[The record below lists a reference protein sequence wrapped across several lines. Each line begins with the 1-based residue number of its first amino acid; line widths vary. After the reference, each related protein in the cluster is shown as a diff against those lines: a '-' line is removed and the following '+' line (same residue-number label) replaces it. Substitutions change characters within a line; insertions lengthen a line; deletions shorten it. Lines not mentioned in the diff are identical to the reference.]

1 MASQHQ
7 TPRAGLRLASGKVL
21 PDLRI
26 VGRSQVHLH
35 EECDQARVD
44 RLIARI
50 RADGMLR
57 NPPLAASLPDE
68 GFVILDG
75 ANRTSALL
83 ALEAPVI
90 PLQVVDYAD
99 PAVRLEVWHHLLV
112 RPSDLPTRLR
122 AQGLT
127 LLAASPFDA
136 ARQLGER
143 KIACYILTPS
153 GALNVSLPPEQLLA
167 QTLAAVV
174 ATYKATNHIYRVT
187 DINLDTL
194 VSEYGTAGELVVF
207 PTFTKRDIVEVAR
220 APVKLP
226 TGITRHLIPGRALR
240 LNLPLSVL
248 MSPGD
253 LAVKN
258 RWLQEDLRRK
268 LLDHQIR
275 YYPEAT
281 FLFDE

>member
-1 MASQHQ
+1 MASPQQ
-7 TPRAGLRLASGKVL
+7 TPRAGLRLASGKAL

-35 EECDQARVD
+35 EDCDQVRVDHLVARV
-44 RLIARI
+44 

-57 NPPLAASLPDE
+57 NPPLAASIPDE
-68 GFVILDG
+68 GFVVLDG

-112 RPSDLPTRLR
+112 RPSDLPARLR
-122 AQGLT
+122 AQALT
-127 LLAASPFDA
+127 LRAASPSEA
-136 ARQLGER
+136 ARELAER
-143 KIACYILTPS
+143 TIACYVLTTA
-153 GALNVSLPPEQLLA
+153 GALIVSLPSERLLA

-174 ATYKATNHIYRVT
+174 ATYKTTDHIYRVT

-194 VSEYGTAGELVVF
+194 MAEYGAVGELVVF

-240 LNLPLSVL
+240 LNVPLSVL
-248 MSPGD
+248 TSPGD
-253 LAVKN
+253 VAAKN
-258 RWLQEDLRRK
+258 RWLQEDLHRK

>member
-35 EECDQARVD
+35 EDCDQARVD

-57 NPPLAASLPDE
+57 NPPLAASIPDE
-68 GFVILDG
+68 GFVVLDG

-90 PLQVVDYAD
+90 PLQVLDYAD

-112 RPSDLPTRLR
+112 RLSDLPARLR

-127 LLAASPFDA
+127 LLAASPSEA
-136 ARQLGER
+136 ARQLAER
-143 KIACYILTPS
+143 TIACYVLTPS
-153 GALNVSLPPEQLLA
+153 GALTVSLPSEEGLA

-174 ATYKATNHIYRVT
+174 ATYKTTNHIYRVT
-187 DINLDTL
+187 DTNLDML
-194 VSEYGTAGELVVF
+194 MPEYGAAGELVVF
-207 PTFTKRDIVEVAR
+207 PTFTKHDIVEVAR

-248 MSPGD
+248 TSPGD
-253 LAVKN
+253 VAAKN
-258 RWLQEDLRRK
+258 RWLQEDLHRK

>member
-1 MASQHQ
+1 MAFPHQ
-7 TPRAGLRLASGKVL
+7 TPRAELRLPSGKVL
-21 PDLRI
+21 PDLQI

-35 EECDQARVD
+35 EDCDQDRVD
-44 RLIARI
+44 RLIGRI
-50 RADGMLR
+50 RADGILR

-68 GFVILDG
+68 GFVVLDG

-83 ALEAPVI
+83 ALEAPVL

-112 RPSDLPTRLR
+112 RPSDLSTRLR

-127 LLAASPFDA
+127 LLAASPFEA
-136 ARQLGER
+136 ARQLAER
-143 KIACYILTPS
+143 TIACYILTPA
-153 GALNVSLPPEQLLA
+153 GGLTVSLPSEQLLA

-174 ATYKATNHIYRVT
+174 GTYKTTNHIYRVT
-187 DINLDTL
+187 DTNLDTL
-194 VSEYGTAGELVVF
+194 RSEYEATGELVVF

-248 MSPGD
+248 TSPGD
-253 LAVKN
+253 VAAKN
-258 RWLQEDLRRK
+258 RWLQEDLHRK

>member
-1 MASQHQ
+1 MAPEHQ

-26 VGRSQVHLH
+26 VSRSQVHLH
-35 EECDQARVD
+35 EDCDQARVD
-44 RLIARI
+44 RLIARV
-50 RADGMLR
+50 RADGVLR
-57 NPPLAASLPDE
+57 NPPLAASMPDE
-68 GFVILDG
+68 GFVVLDG

-83 ALEAPVI
+83 ALEAPFI
-90 PLQVVDYAD
+90 PLQVVDYGD
-99 PAVRLEVWHHLLV
+99 PAVRLDVWHHLLV
-112 RPSDLPTRLR
+112 RPVDLPDRLR

-127 LLAASPFDA
+127 LLAASPREA

-143 KIACYILTPS
+143 TIACYVLTPS
-153 GALNVSLPPEQLLA
+153 GAVTVSMPSARLLA

-174 ATYKATNHIYRVT
+174 ATYKSTNQIYRVT
-187 DINLDTL
+187 DTNLDTL
-194 VSEYGTAGELVVF
+194 MSEYGTVGELVVF
-207 PTFTKRDIVEVAR
+207 PTFTKHDIVEVAR

-248 MSPGD
+248 TSPGD
-253 LAVKN
+253 VAAKN
-258 RWLQEDLRRK
+258 RWLEEDLHRK

>member
-207 PTFTKRDIVEVAR
+207 PTFTKRDIVEVAH

>member
-1 MASQHQ
+1 MASRHQ

-35 EECDQARVD
+35 EDCDQTRVD
-44 RLIARI
+44 RLVTRV
-50 RADGMLR
+50 RAEGILR
-57 NPPLAASLPDE
+57 NPPIAASIPEE
-68 GFVILDG
+68 GFVVLDG

-112 RPSDLPTRLR
+112 RPGDLPARLR

-127 LLAASPFDA
+127 LLAASPLEA

-143 KIACYILTPS
+143 TIACFVLTPS
-153 GALNVSLPPEQLLA
+153 GALTVALPSEGLLA

-174 ATYKATNHIYRVT
+174 ATYKTTNNIYRVMDT
-187 DINLDTL
+187 NLDAL
-194 VSEYGTAGELVVF
+194 IPEYGAVGELVVF
-207 PTFTKRDIVEVAR
+207 PTFTKDDIVEVAR

-240 LNLPLSVL
+240 LNLPLSIL
-248 MSPGD
+248 TSPGD
-253 LAVKN
+253 VATKN
-258 RWLQEDLRRK
+258 RWLEDDLHRK
-268 LLDHQIR
+268 LLDHRIR

>member
-1 MASQHQ
+1 MASRHQ
-7 TPRAGLRLASGKVL
+7 TPRAGQRLASGKVL

-35 EECDQARVD
+35 EDCDQARVD
-44 RLIARI
+44 RLVARVQ
-50 RADGMLR
+50 ADGMLR
-57 NPPLAASLPDE
+57 NPPVAASISDE
-68 GFVILDG
+68 GFVVLDG

-99 PAVRLEVWHHLLV
+99 PALRLEVWHHLLV
-112 RPSDLPTRLR
+112 RPGDLPARLR
-122 AQGLT
+122 GQGLT
-127 LLAASPFDA
+127 LREASPGEA

-143 KIACYILTPS
+143 MIACYVLTPS
-153 GALNVSLPPEQLLA
+153 GALTISVPPGRVVA
-167 QTLAAVV
+167 QTLAAAV
-174 ATYKATNHIYRVT
+174 ATYKSTNHIYRVT
-187 DINLDTL
+187 DTNLDTL
-194 VSEYGTAGELVVF
+194 IAEYGAAGELVVF
-207 PTFTKRDIVEVAR
+207 PTFTKQDIVEVAR
-220 APVKLP
+220 DPVKLP

-248 MSPGD
+248 TSPGD
-253 LAVKN
+253 VAAKN
-258 RWLQEDLRRK
+258 RWLQEDLHRK
-268 LLDHQIR
+268 LIDHQIR

>member
-1 MASQHQ
+1 MAFPHQ
-7 TPRAGLRLASGKVL
+7 TPRAELRLPSGKVL
-21 PDLRI
+21 PDLQI

-35 EECDQARVD
+35 EDCDQDRVD
-44 RLIARI
+44 RLIGRI
-50 RADGMLR
+50 RADGILR

-68 GFVILDG
+68 GFVVLDG

-83 ALEAPVI
+83 ALEAPVL

-112 RPSDLPTRLR
+112 RPSDLSTRLR

-127 LLAASPFDA
+127 LLAASPFEA
-136 ARQLGER
+136 ARQLAER
-143 KIACYILTPS
+143 TIACYILTPA
-153 GALNVSLPPEQLLA
+153 GGLTVSLPSEQLLA

-174 ATYKATNHIYRVT
+174 GTYKTTNHIYRVT
-187 DINLDTL
+187 DTNLDTL
-194 VSEYGTAGELVVF
+194 RSEYEAAGELVVF

-248 MSPGD
+248 TSPGD
-253 LAVKN
+253 VAAKN
-258 RWLQEDLRRK
+258 RWLQEDLHRK

>member
-1 MASQHQ
+1 MASRHQ

-35 EECDQARVD
+35 EDCDQVRVD
-44 RLIARI
+44 RLVARMQ
-50 RADGMLR
+50 ADEMLR
-57 NPPLAASLPDE
+57 NPPVAASISDE
-68 GFVILDG
+68 GFVVLDG

-83 ALEAPVI
+83 ALEAPAI

-112 RPSDLPTRLR
+112 RPGDLPARLR

-127 LLAASPFDA
+127 LREASAVEA

-143 KIACYILTPS
+143 TIACYVLTPS
-153 GALNVSLPPEQLLA
+153 GALTISVPQGRGLA

-174 ATYKATNHIYRVT
+174 ATYKSTNHIYRVT
-187 DINLDTL
+187 DTNVDTL
-194 VSEYGTAGELVVF
+194 IAEYGAAGELVVF
-207 PTFTKRDIVEVAR
+207 PTFTKQDIIEVAR
-220 APVKLP
+220 AQVKLP

-248 MSPGD
+248 TSPGEV
-253 LAVKN
+253 AAKN
-258 RWLQEDLRRK
+258 RWLQEDLHRK
-268 LLDHQIR
+268 LIDHQIR